1 MKWNVLSKED
11 IDVKGIQLKDLYY
24 KHATNN
30 ADELMKSI
38 MERNID
44 LKAIFRTW
52 IDNMLFTTR
61 MSEIKVFA
69 KKKRWRLLKE
79 FRLQKCE

>member
-1 MKWNVLSKED
+1 
-11 IDVKGIQLKDLYY
+11 
-24 KHATNN
+24 
-30 ADELMKSI
+30 LMKSI

>member
-1 MKWNVLSKED
+1 VLSKED

-44 LKAIFRTW
+44 LKAIFRT
-52 IDNMLFTTR
+52 
-61 MSEIKVFA
+61 
-69 KKKRWRLLKE
+69 
-79 FRLQKCE
+79 